1 MRSRGPGDLENAMRS
16 LERDYGIDYWTTWQ
30 LRYRPAR
37 IKNIGVSVYTRIKN
51 AWEAERARQ
60 LQLLK
65 HDIEISKAT
74 GADRNSID
82 AAEALVGTE
91 DGAD

>member
-1 MRSRGPGDLENAMRS
+1 MDTKLFLSKILPAQGNLFLAVRVPLPDGQAATLHEAFAPGDFDTL
-16 LERDYGIDYWTTWQ
+16 
-30 LRYRPAR
+30 
-37 IKNIGVSVYTRIKN
+37 
-51 AWEAERARQ
+51 AERARQ
-60 LQLLK
+60 LRLLK

-91 DGAD
+91 DGVSEE